1 MFRPALHAIA
11 AAVLFCLALPQ
22 SVCGQSPIQWG
33 GNARTAIDHAK
44 QQSLPLLFWITDW
57 TSAGTTAGDELENA
71 QEEAFR
77 DPTIVAIAKHCYVAI
92 RVARNSRVIE
102 ECKELG
108 LPTNF
113 GRYIAIVSPDGK
125 LLAQIEPGEV
135 ATPEHLVKRMAET
148 YTKYCDDLYA
158 TTLKPIITN
167 RESKKDAVRTAVQTV
182 WRLHIGAA
190 DADLVALCDRP
201 DVTQSERAKLYTVI
215 ASLPTKL
222 GINALLDRAGKGDRD
237 AIQALSRAEV
247 PALEFLLPEMPTADG
262 PAPSERQMAAYTAA
276 AKICGVVSR
285 ADSFWKNA
293 KPNDRTFELEQVHKA
308 AGPTLNYWKTHD
320 GRWR

>member
-1 MFRPALHAIA
+1 MSRSVLHAFA
-11 AAVLFCLALPQ
+11 AAVLFALALPH

-33 GNARTAIDHAK
+33 GNARTAIDQAK

-57 TSAGTTAGDELENA
+57 TSAGVLEGNELENA

-77 DPTIVAIAKHCYVAI
+77 DPTIVAIAKHCYIAI
-92 RVARNSRVIE
+92 RVSRNSRVIE

-125 LLAQIEPGEV
+125 LLAQIDPGEV

-148 YTKYCDDLYA
+148 YVKYCDDLYV
-158 TTLKPIITN
+158 TTLKPIITS
-167 RESKKDAVRTAVQTV
+167 RESKKDAVRTAVQTI
-182 WRLHIGAA
+182 WRLHISAA

-201 DVTQSERAKLYTVI
+201 DVTQSERAKLYMVL
-215 ASLPTKL
+215 ASLPTKVS
-222 GINALLDRAGKGDRD
+222 INALLDRAGKGDRD
-237 AIQALSRAEV
+237 AVQALSRAEA
-247 PALEFLLPEMPTADG
+247 PALEFLLSEMPTAEG

-276 AKICGVVSR
+276 AKVCGVMAR

-293 KPNDRTFELEQVHKA
+293 KPTDRTFELDQVIKA
-308 AGPTLNYWKTHD
+308 AGPTLNYWKTHE